1 MKLRHC
7 LIIVFACCVAL
18 WSESPS
24 IADDAVRTSLAG
36 LEWHVV
42 TDVWPPFRIEQETGL
57 VGIDV
62 DILKALSTSLGLR
75 LRISRAPW
83 GRCLKMLETGAADA
97 MIGLAK
103 SAEREVYIRYVPT
116 SYYTCSPRFYIL
128 ASARRAVLTYDDLEG
143 MRVGYVAQSRYFE
156 PFDSDTKLQKYAVP
170 TERQLLELLLAG
182 RVDVMVGTD
191 CQVDYELAEAG
202 LLERVVVAPYRPDAH
217 TRLYLGF
224 SRKSRF
230 VPRIALFDDAMRD
243 LLEKG
248 ALKQIRASY
257 LPDSSVSGR

>member
-1 MKLRHC
+1 
-7 LIIVFACCVAL
+7 
-18 WSESPS
+18 
-24 IADDAVRTSLAG
+24 
-36 LEWHVV
+36 
-42 TDVWPPFRIEQETGL
+42 
-57 VGIDV
+57 
-62 DILKALSTSLGLR
+62 
-75 LRISRAPW
+75 
-83 GRCLKMLETGAADA
+83 
-97 MIGLAK
+97 
-103 SAEREVYIRYVPT
+103 
-116 SYYTCSPRFYIL
+116 
-128 ASARRAVLTYDDLEG
+128 

-182 RVDVMVGTD
+182 RVDVVVGTD

-202 LLERVVVAPYRPDAH
+202 LLERVVVAPYRPDTH